1 MVWRGLACFFGISLV
16 AVARRVDGSK
26 KERAAVLPRLCET
39 AWEEIRTEAF
49 STFAVRA
56 KRSDKR
62 FPHNAMFLEREVGGA
77 LFDKLAD
84 AGRNVRVDLKNPE
97 LTCRIEVTR
106 GPILVYARR
115 IAGPGGLPPNT
126 AGRLTCL
133 LSGGFDSAVAALKMK
148 KRVAHFCFV

>member
-1 MVWRGLACFFGISLV
+1 VEWSH
-16 AVARRVDGSK
+16 RRQEDL
-26 KERAAVLPRLCET
+26 LPRLCET
-39 AWEEIRTEAF
+39 AWEEIRTEKF

-62 FPHNAMFLEREVGGA
+62 FPHNGMFLERQVGGM
-77 LFDKLAD
+77 LFDKLVE
-84 AGRNVRVDLKNPE
+84 AGRPAKVDLKNPE

-106 GPILVYARR
+106 GPILIYARR

-133 LSGGFDSAVAALKMK
+133 LSGGFDSAVAAYKMM
-148 KRVAHFCFV
+148 KRGAHLSFVHFLGRRRGAG